1 MQTAAILYTAYIT
14 PDGKQAAQESVAAAA
29 LGPRVSEGAQVAKGL
44 SAYLQSIIRM
54 DQRIK

>member
-14 PDGKQAAQESVAAAA
+14 PDGKQAAQESVAAA